1 MEVFYLQAEVSAEM
15 SETADSYQVG
25 GQHYKTMAVQP
36 WDVMQAVLSHEEWV
50 GFLKGN
56 VIKYAMR
63 QGRKVDANDDGD
75 KAQHYLKKLAEV
87 EEAAEIRDIF
97 LNHWDMKIEAMVNE
111 DD

>member
-1 MEVFYLQAEVSAEM
+1 M

-56 VIKYAMR
+56 VIKYSMR
-63 QGRKVDANDDGD
+63 QGRKVDANDDGE
-75 KAQHYLKKLAEV
+75 KAQHYLAKLAEV

-97 LNHWDMKIEAMVNE
+97 LDHWDARIEAMVNG